1 MLTSSIAYK
10 LALVQ
15 SHHRV
20 SRVTVRT
27 PGGELLA
34 DRVPVGGGQVR
45 AQLASRVTRTATFTT
60 SDEWFPVFET
70 DPMSPAHA
78 IATIETGIAYPTGEE
93 ERFPVFTGRISSARR
108 SRDGE
113 VTFRADD
120 LAAEVV
126 AADFE
131 RPVNSQQG
139 LSTVAEIERLI
150 REAYPY
156 ATFGPHDVTDSIVPK
171 LTWDDDRGKACDDLA
186 AALEGR
192 WFALGS
198 GSFVVRRNAYTDTTP
213 VVTLTDGQ
221 ESDPLAGQMGILTSA
236 ETEVTA
242 DGAYNSIVVLA
253 ERLDGGDPIR
263 VIERNVNPLSAYQ
276 YDGDFG
282 RRVQKIRMQSAAAIS
297 DAQRV
302 ARSQLE
308 AAGALTRQWTL
319 QMTPDMTLEPND
331 VIGVRWRGVRD
342 VQIIDSLTYPLSP
355 RTPMTVSGRSSVTT

>member
-1 MLTSSIAYK
+1 MLTSSPAYK
-10 LALVQ
+10 LALPQ

-20 SRVTVRT
+20 NRVTVRT
-27 PGGELLA
+27 PGGTLLA
-34 DRVPVGGGQVR
+34 DHIPIIGGSVR
-45 AQLASRVTRTATFTT
+45 AQLASRVTRVASFVL

-70 DPMSPAHA
+70 DPLSPAHA
-78 IATIETGIAYPTGEE
+78 IVTIESGIAYPTGEE
-93 ERFPVFTGRISSARR
+93 ERFPVFTGRISSVRR
-108 SRDGE
+108 GRNGD

-131 RPVNSQQG
+131 TPVNSQLG
-139 LSTVAEIERLI
+139 GSVVAEAERLI
-150 REAYPY
+150 TEAYPN
-156 ATFGPHDVTDSIVPK
+156 AVFGDHDVTDATVPR
-171 LTWDDDRGKACDDLA
+171 LTWDDDRGKAVDDLA
-186 AALEGR
+186 AAVEGR
-192 WFALGS
+192 WFALGD
-198 GSFVVRRNAYTDTTP
+198 GSFVLRRYAYTDTTP
-213 VVTLTDGQ
+213 VVTLTDGD
-221 ESDPLAGQMGILTSA
+221 ESDPLNGRMGILTSA

-242 DGAYNSIVVLA
+242 DGAYNSVVVLA

-263 VIERNVNPLSAYQ
+263 VIERNINPLSAYV

-308 AAGALTRQWTL
+308 AAGALTRQWSL
-319 QMTPDMTLEPND
+319 RLTPDMTLEPND

-342 VQIIDSLTYPLSP
+342 IQIIDSITYPLDA
-355 RTPMTVSGRSSVTT
+355 RTSMSVSGRSSVSA